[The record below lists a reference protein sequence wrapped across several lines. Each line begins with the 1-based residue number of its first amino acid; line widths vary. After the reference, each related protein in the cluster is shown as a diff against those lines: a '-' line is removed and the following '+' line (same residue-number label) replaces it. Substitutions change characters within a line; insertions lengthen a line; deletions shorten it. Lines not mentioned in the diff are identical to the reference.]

1 MCRCYLYRA
10 RKLNIEK
17 VFLGVK
23 DKEACVEQLLRE
35 SGLGWENLA
44 YVGDDVN
51 DHCVLTKAGL
61 SACPA
66 DAPGVTREKVKY
78 VCQRAGGHGAVREV
92 CEIILAVCDD
102 GGTGC

>member
-1 MCRCYLYRA
+1 M
-10 RKLNIEK
+10 
-17 VFLGVK
+17 
-23 DKEACVEQLLRE
+23 RE
-35 SGLGWENLA
+35 SDLDWENLA

-78 VCQRAGGHGAVREV
+78 VCRRAGGHGAVREV
-92 CEIILAVCDD
+92 CEIILAVHCGSGRGCDVAE
-102 GGTGC
+102 TGW